1 MTYIYIRE
9 EKGFGQR
16 RRHHRRRKQ
25 SIRHD
30 DENGIERRERISFQF
45 ESRRKKATRNSF
57 VVVPG
62 REVASSGTSA
72 KPSRPP

>member
-16 RRHHRRRKQ
+16 RRHHRRRRKQ
-25 SIRHD
+25 SIRH
-30 DENGIERRERISFQF
+30 DENGIERRERIRFQLKNK
-45 ESRRKKATRNSF
+45 RATTNTF
-57 VVVPG
+57 VVVPD